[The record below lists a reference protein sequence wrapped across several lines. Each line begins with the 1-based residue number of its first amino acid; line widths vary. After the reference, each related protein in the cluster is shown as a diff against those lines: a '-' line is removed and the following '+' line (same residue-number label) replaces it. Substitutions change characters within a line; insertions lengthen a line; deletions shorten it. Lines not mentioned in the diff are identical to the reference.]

1 MSTASKPVQ
10 AAGQPDNQQGRL
22 GLTATLRRLFAYA
35 YRSKLLLAIAVLL
48 LAGKL
53 TLDIGIAAVQQL
65 FINTI
70 NGGDMDA
77 LVRLILICLGASVL
91 LIGSFMVHF
100 FCRQLAESRMVRE
113 LSVKLFAKTGR
124 LPFSRIQTMHSGDL
138 LSRNNTDTGK
148 AMAMVGNIL
157 FDLGYNL
164 LLCVVA
170 FLYLA
175 NMDFWLALLAL
186 CSGPVV
192 FFSGRFFDSRLR
204 RISEVILAKEAE
216 VRGLLQEV
224 LQGNKVVR
232 AFGMEDTLLAR
243 YVAEREELN
252 KLLLKRTV
260 WNGLLWKSSE
270 LVNNVVMVSC
280 AVLIGYS
287 AINGRMTAGE
297 VLAFV
302 ILIGRVQWPF
312 VGMSKTWGGV
322 QEALG
327 AAKRVFEVLAMPSEN
342 EAASRSEGQ
351 AELQPQA
358 GYALQMTG
366 VALPLPGEQE
376 EGALLFADF
385 NLSVT
390 PGETVAVVGASGS
403 GKTTL
408 ARMVCGLFQP
418 VAGSIHVA
426 GISLTDELD
435 LARRQI
441 TYVPQAPYLFS
452 GTIRANIAFGVDEAT
467 EEEIREAA
475 RLAGADGFITRLAD
489 GYDTVIGEHGST
501 LSGGE
506 RQRIAIARAFLRQAP
521 LLILDEAT
529 SALDNESEQLI
540 QESLDRLMAGRTTLV
555 IAHRLSTVRNAT
567 RIVVMEAGQII
578 EEGTHEELLERGG
591 RYHALYKVQF
601 REAESDEDDADPEG
615 EGERERECEG
625 EAAADTAAIVKGA
638 AVIG

>member
-1 MSTASKPVQ
+1 MNKRSKPAHVE
-10 AAGQPDNQQGRL
+10 GQSAKQQGRL

-35 YRSKLLLAIAVLL
+35 QRSKLLLAIAVLL

-53 TLDIGIAAVQQL
+53 TLDIGIAAIQQL

-77 LVRLILICLGASVL
+77 LVRLILICVGVSVV
-91 LIGSFMVHF
+91 LIVCFMVHF
-100 FCRQLAESRMVRE
+100 FCRQLAEARMVRE

-148 AMAMVGNIL
+148 AMAMVGNII

-164 LLCVVA
+164 LLCLVA
-170 FLYLA
+170 FIYLA

-204 RISEVILAKEAE
+204 RVSEVILAKEAE

-232 AFGMEDTLLAR
+232 AFGMEDALLAR
-243 YVAEREELN
+243 YVLAREELN
-252 KLLLKRTV
+252 KLLMKRTV
-260 WNGLLWKSSE
+260 WNGLLWKTSE
-270 LVNNVVMVSC
+270 LVNNLVMVSC

-287 AINGRMTAGE
+287 SIKGRMSAGE

-342 EAASRSEGQ
+342 ETSGRKDGRE
-351 AELQPQA
+351 QPQA
-358 GYALQMTG
+358 GYALQMAG
-366 VALPLPGEQE
+366 VALAQPGADGE
-376 EGALLFADF
+376 EELLFADF
-385 NLSVT
+385 NLTVI

-408 ARMVCGLFQP
+408 ARMVCGLFPP

-452 GTIRANIAFGVDEAT
+452 GTIRANIAFGVEEAT
-467 EEEIREAA
+467 EEDIREAA
-475 RLAGADGFITRLAD
+475 CLAGADGFITRLAD

-567 RIVVMEAGQII
+567 RILVLEAGQII
-578 EEGTHEELLERGG
+578 EEGTHEELLEQGG
-591 RYHALYKVQF
+591 RYHDLYRVQF
-601 REAESDEDDADPEG
+601 RDNTEDEATASAMDTESI
-615 EGERERECEG
+615 
-625 EAAADTAAIVKGA
+625 TA
-638 AVIG
+638 